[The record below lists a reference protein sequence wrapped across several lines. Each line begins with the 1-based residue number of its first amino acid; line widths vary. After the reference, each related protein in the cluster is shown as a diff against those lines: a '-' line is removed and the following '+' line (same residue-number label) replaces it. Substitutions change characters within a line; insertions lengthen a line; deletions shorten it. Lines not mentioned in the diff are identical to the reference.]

1 MAILPLSAT
10 AQQIEFKR
18 DIAPILERHCWD
30 CHNAESHEGELRL
43 DTLGGMLEGGGSGI
57 AAIIPGKPE
66 QSYLIDVISHLDPDL
81 KMPPEQEKIPASEI
95 ELLRRWIKE
104 GAVWPGQQI
113 IATDIQSDHW
123 AFQPIKRSQVPSF
136 KNAENPID
144 AFLLASLKRQ
154 GLQFSKPAK
163 PEDLIRRVSIVL
175 TGLMPTPEQTARF
188 LTAWNQDAKQ
198 AYTNLVNQL
207 MNSPHW

>member
-1 MAILPLSAT
+1 MLSLRNMMRTNLPKYRWMLIWMSMAILPLSAT

-104 GAVWPGQQI
+104 GAVMARAAIYRNRHSIRPLGISTNQ
-113 IATDIQSDHW
+113 TFSS
-123 AFQPIKRSQVPSF
+123 AFFQKR
-136 KNAENPID
+136 
-144 AFLLASLKRQ
+144 
-154 GLQFSKPAK
+154 GKP
-163 PEDLIRRVSIVL
+163 
-175 TGLMPTPEQTARF
+175 
-188 LTAWNQDAKQ
+188 N
-198 AYTNLVNQL
+198 
-207 MNSPHW
+207 